1 MKEAGGTVTE
11 RNFNT
16 ICEKFS
22 VNPKW
27 LRFGVGEMFLADSVD
42 TYIDK
47 VVAEKKLTAKDRA
60 LIETMLELPPA
71 ARNAFVEFAQKLVAN
86 ARVQPTEQEQDD
98 ERLELE
104 KIIADAQKRL
114 ARLDALKSKR
124 TGSSP

>member
-1 MKEAGGTVTE
+1 
-11 RNFNT
+11 
-16 ICEKFS
+16 
-22 VNPKW
+22 
-27 LRFGVGEMFLADSVD
+27 MFLADSVD

-47 VVAEKKLTAKDRA
+47 VVAEKNLTEEDRA
-60 LIETMLELPPA
+60 LIKSVIELPPA

-114 ARLDALKSKR
+114 ARLDALNSKR